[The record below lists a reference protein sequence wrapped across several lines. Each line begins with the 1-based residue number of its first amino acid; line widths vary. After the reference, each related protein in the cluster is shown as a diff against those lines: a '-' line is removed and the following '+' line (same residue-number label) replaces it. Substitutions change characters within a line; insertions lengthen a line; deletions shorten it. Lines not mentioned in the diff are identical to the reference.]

1 MAADPARA
9 VAAGLRT
16 RPVEQT
22 IADTWTWLQQAEPEP
37 TPGWG
42 SAPEDEARL
51 LGAWQAAARS

>member
-22 IADTWTWLQQAEPEP
+22 VADTWAWIQQAGPEP
-37 TPGWG
+37 VDGWG

-51 LGAWQAAARS
+51 LRDWHAAARS